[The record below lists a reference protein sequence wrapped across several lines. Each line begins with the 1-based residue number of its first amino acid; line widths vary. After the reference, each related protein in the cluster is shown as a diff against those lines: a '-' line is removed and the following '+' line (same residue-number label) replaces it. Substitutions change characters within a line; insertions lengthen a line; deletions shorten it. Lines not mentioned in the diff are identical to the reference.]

1 MAAIADSPSSP
12 SPPATSSQTAPN
24 QSSLPNSQVITSK
37 TRDFRYQPPPA
48 TLSAQHILVKPNL
61 GYPVGPPV
69 TVSVAVLRQVLTA
82 LRQAN
87 ATAQI
92 TVIEGVCSKVSL
104 DEIAQING
112 LYDLFDS
119 LQDSNLNLVNADDL
133 PLKEY
138 PNLSPAPVRFKTMW
152 APALVETADC
162 RISIG
167 ALKQNILKGEPL
179 ISAALKNLYGLFPR
193 AKYKARSP
201 NSRGQ
206 LHRPSVPLVLQDVYG
221 CIGHLFDGAV
231 VDGDRQF
238 VSKDWKPDKGQSIEL
253 GQVFQGEDLLAVD
266 REACRIGDFPAP
278 SYIASIEQLRQQ
290 WMKH

>member
-1 MAAIADSPSSP
+1 MTAIAPRSKARSSNVII
-12 SPPATSSQTAPN
+12 SSTQ
-24 QSSLPNSQVITSK
+24 
-37 TRDFRYQPPPA
+37 DFCYQPPACAA
-48 TLSAQHILVKPNL
+48 TAKHILIKPNL

-69 TVSVAVLRQVLTA
+69 TISMGVLRQVLIA

-87 ATAQI
+87 PQAQI
-92 TVIEGVCSKVSL
+92 SIVEGVCSKVSL
-104 DEIAQING
+104 ADIAKTNG
-112 LYDLFDS
+112 LNDLFAE
-119 LQDSNLNLVNADDL
+119 LQDSQLELLNADEL

-138 PNLSPAPVRFKTMW
+138 PNLSPAPVRYKAMW
-152 APALVETADC
+152 APMLLEAVDC

-167 ALKQNILKGEPL
+167 ALKQTVLKGEPL
-179 ISAALKNLYGLFPR
+179 ISASLKNLYGLFPR

-238 VSKDWKPDKGQSIEL
+238 LSKDWKPDRGQSIDL
-253 GQVFQGEDLLAVD
+253 GKVFQGEDLLAVD
-266 REACRIGDFPAP
+266 REACRVGDFPVAGYLGP
-278 SYIASIEQLRQQ
+278 IEQLRQQ
-290 WMKH
+290 WS